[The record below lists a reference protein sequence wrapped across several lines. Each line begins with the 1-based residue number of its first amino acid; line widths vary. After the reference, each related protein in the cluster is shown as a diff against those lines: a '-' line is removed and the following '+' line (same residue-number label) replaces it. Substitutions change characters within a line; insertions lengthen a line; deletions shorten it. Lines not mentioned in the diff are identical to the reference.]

1 MLPSHIALY
10 MQYQNLGTDIL
21 NSWLKMLIQILSH
34 QKVMCIVAA
43 VPKYQMIY
51 LLLHILSGKQYFK
64 RSSLSL
70 SDKSRER
77 QRNNPKSLLWCF
89 IFL

>member
-34 QKVMCIVAA
+34 QKVMFIVAA

-77 QRNNPKSLLWCF
+77 QRNNPKSLL
-89 IFL
+89 